1 MAQNI
6 IFMGTPEF
14 SVPILKSLNESKHN
28 ILEVY
33 TQPPKKKNRGQVIN
47 LTPVHKF
54 SNENNLKVR
63 CPEELNTQDEFDYLK
78 QKKPDVIV
86 VVAYGKILPSQLL
99 SIEKTKFINIHA
111 SLLPKWRGAAPIQRS
126 IMNLDKETGISIMKI
141 VPKLDA
147 GPVMMKSK
155 VKITPSTN
163 FKSLSQKL
171 SLLGAKMIL
180 DTLDLIESDVAN
192 FIDQDENEATYA
204 KKIKKIESKIEWNT
218 HAKKIIAKINA
229 LYPNPGTWFEY
240 RGARLKINKAV
251 EVKAKGKPGEILNE
265 KFTIA
270 CLENAIQILELQKEG
285 KKSMDISEYLKG
297 NSLEI
302 GLNVG
307 KKS

>member
-47 LTPVHKF
+47 LTPVHEF

-163 FKSLSQKL
+163 FKSLSQEL

-180 DTLDLIESDVAN
+180 ESLDLIESDEAN
-192 FIDQDENEATYA
+192 YIDQDENEATYA

-240 RGARLKINKAV
+240 RGARLKINKAEEV
-251 EVKAKGKPGEILNE
+251 EAKGKPGEILNE